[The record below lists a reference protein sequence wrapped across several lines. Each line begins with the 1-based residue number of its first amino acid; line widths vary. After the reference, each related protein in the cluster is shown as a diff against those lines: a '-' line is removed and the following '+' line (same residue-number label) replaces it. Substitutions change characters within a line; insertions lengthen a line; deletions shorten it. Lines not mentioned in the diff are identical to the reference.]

1 MRYFMIK
8 ISLLMVFFL
17 VSVAYAETVKTEMEL
32 AGVRLGLSKSDVI
45 NVLGEPVSE
54 SLIVAPGT
62 GIVYDFMDYRHSGIL
77 VILKDSNVSSV
88 SIFSPC
94 KSKTRKGLAIGDN
107 LSVAKKLY
115 GNSVKKSLGYASKFF
130 FPEYNLTVKGLKGT
144 VIITEITIGSGEI
157 Y

>member
-1 MRYFMIK
+1 MIK
-8 ISLLMVFFL
+8 KSLMVILFL
-17 VSVAYAETVKTEMEL
+17 MSVACAETIKSEHEL
-32 AGVRLGLSKSDVI
+32 AGVRLGLLKTDVI
-45 NVLGEPVSE
+45 NLLGEPQSE

-77 VILKDSNVSSV
+77 VILKDSRVSSV

-94 KSKTRKGLAIGDN
+94 KSKTDKGLAIGDN

-115 GNSVKKSLGYASKFF
+115 GNSVKESLGYASKFF

-144 VIITEITIGSGEI
+144 VIITEITIGNRSI

>member
-1 MRYFMIK
+1 MIK
-8 ISLLMVFFL
+8 KSLMVILFL
-17 VSVAYAETVKTEMEL
+17 MSVACAETIKSEHEL
-32 AGVRLGLSKSDVI
+32 AGVRLGLLKTDVI
-45 NVLGEPVSE
+45 NLLGEPQSE

-77 VILKDSNVSSV
+77 VILKDSRVSSV

-94 KSKTRKGLAIGDN
+94 KSKTGKGLVVGDN

-115 GNSVKKSLGYASKFF
+115 GNSVKESLGYASKFF

-144 VIITEITIGSGEI
+144 VIITEITIGNGSI